1 MAVAESTPEQSGYPG
16 QQAKTLYAQKINH
29 RRRHP
34 GRKQRKRGGHKSI
47 LLWAGAVLL
56 LWLLLRL
63 L

>member
-29 RRRHP
+29 RRRP
-34 GRKQRKRGGHKSI
+34 RRKQRKRGGHKSI

>member
-1 MAVAESTPEQSGYPG
+1 MAESTPENSSYPG

-34 GRKQRKRGGHKSI
+34 RRNQRKHGGHKSI
-47 LLWAGAVLL
+47 LLWAGAVVL

>member
-1 MAVAESTPEQSGYPG
+1 MAESTPENSSYPG

-29 RRRHP
+29 RRRA
-34 GRKQRKRGGHKSI
+34 RKRRQRKRGGHKSI
-47 LLWAGAVLL
+47 LMWAGVILV